1 MIAGFFKFGAVVR
14 VSAVD
19 LIRALGDDR
28 AYEKVLGFIGENIGI
43 QFPGKI
49 IDSHK
54 QILTGLIDRLTFQ
67 QGKPFGIEVN
77 EFTGIRFVSVF
88 SFALDTFLNRL
99 LYLGQAF
106 EVVLNCLKD

>member
-1 MIAGFFKFGAVVR
+1 MIAGFFKFGAVVS

-28 AYEKVLGFIGENIGI
+28 AYEKASSAVLGFIGENIGI

-54 QILTGLIDRLTFQ
+54 QILTRLIDRL
-67 QGKPFGIEVN
+67 
-77 EFTGIRFVSVF
+77 
-88 SFALDTFLNRL
+88 
-99 LYLGQAF
+99 AF
-106 EVVLNCLKD
+106 